1 MSLAIRLVP
10 DILRSVAFGSL
21 NAVYI
26 GIGTAMTKPIRMFVI
41 QNFTNVNVMISFDGT
56 NDHLPIAS
64 GSYLI
69 LDITANKTIEQG
81 FFMAQR
87 QRLYA
92 KLLNPTDIP
101 ASGSLYLTTFYGA
114 EI

>member
-41 QNFTNVNVMISFDGT
+41 QNFTNVNAMISFDGQH
-56 NDHLPIAS
+56 DHLPLAS
-64 GSYLI
+64 GAYLI
-69 LDITANKTIEQG
+69 LDITSNKTIPQG
-81 FFMAQR
+81 FFLPQG

-92 KLLNPTDIP
+92 KVLNPGDNATTGAI
-101 ASGSLYLTTFYGA
+101 YLTTFYGA